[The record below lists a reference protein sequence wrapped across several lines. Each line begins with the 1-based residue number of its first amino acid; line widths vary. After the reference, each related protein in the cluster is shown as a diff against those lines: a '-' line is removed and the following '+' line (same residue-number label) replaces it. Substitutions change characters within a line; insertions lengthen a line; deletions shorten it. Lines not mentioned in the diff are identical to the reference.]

1 MLERLQKRY
10 HCRGCSEHRRYYFS
24 GTVPTNN
31 THSSIVE
38 DADGID
44 GTIFL
49 VLYLHDRVFMKVRQL
64 QVLMV
69 SMALDP
75 HGIVYLAYAIAER

>member
-1 MLERLQKRY
+1 M
-10 HCRGCSEHRRYYFS
+10 HRRCYFS
-24 GTVPTNN
+24 GAVPTNN

-49 VLYLHDRVFMKVRQL
+49 VLYLHDRVFLRVRQL
-64 QVLMV
+64 QVLEA

-75 HGIVYLAYAIAER
+75 CGIVFLAYALAVR

>member
-1 MLERLQKRY
+1 M
-10 HCRGCSEHRRYYFS
+10 HRRYFFS
-24 GTVPTNN
+24 GAVPTNN

-49 VLYLHDRVFMKVRQL
+49 VLYLHDRVFLRVRQL
-64 QVLMV
+64 QVLEA

-75 HGIVYLAYAIAER
+75 CGIVFLAYALAVR

>member
-1 MLERLQKRY
+1 MCKSLYRMSRQLASFVLRALFAEWKMYKSDSQSSIVEDAV
-10 HCRGCSEHRRYYFS
+10 CIDGTIFS
-24 GTVPTNN
+24 GAVPTND

-49 VLYLHDRVFMKVRQL
+49 VLYLHDRVLKWFR
-64 QVLMV
+64 
-69 SMALDP
+69 
-75 HGIVYLAYAIAER
+75 

>member
-1 MLERLQKRY
+1 MSKVKRKKKY
-10 HCRGCSEHRRYYFS
+10 ITDSTFECIKEGRALCKSLYRMSRQLASFVLRALFAEWEKYNS
-24 GTVPTNN
+24 D

-49 VLYLHDRVFMKVRQL
+49 VLYLHDRV
-64 QVLMV
+64 
-69 SMALDP
+69 S
-75 HGIVYLAYAIAER
+75 